1 VGAECE
7 NRAQSAAYRKEHSMT
22 SILTNTSA
30 MNALQT
36 LKNTNVNLNKTQQEI
51 ASGKSIASARD
62 NAAVWAISK
71 VMDSDVKG
79 FEQISNSLALGQS
92 TLGVARGAAESVTD
106 LLTEIK
112 QLVVGAQ
119 EENVDRA
126 KIQTDINRLTEQVE
140 SIVGAAQFNG
150 LNLLQNTD
158 DTAGSGTVN
167 ILGSLDRAAD
177 GTVTARNVAI
187 TKQDLQT
194 TAQSVDTGGTYVNNA
209 ATATLNATSPVT
221 LSLGTITA
229 GVAYSLGSTATD
241 ADSSAFVPADYST
254 TDSAAGA
261 AALSYVARDGD
272 TAEDVAREL
281 VSRWNTANA
290 DMDTSVLSFSV
301 TGTGANAQ
309 IQAASS
315 ATDGTD
321 TIAVRLA
328 TITSTD
334 NVIGGGLEALD
345 NIDVTTTA
353 GATSALAAIEGLIQT
368 GIDASAAFG
377 SAEKRIDIQA
387 DFVSRLTDSL
397 KAGIGTLVDADM
409 EEASARLQALQVQ
422 QQLGVQALSIANQ
435 SPQTLLSLFR

>member
-1 VGAECE
+1 
-7 NRAQSAAYRKEHSMT
+7 MT

-36 LKNTNVNLNKTQQEI
+36 LKNTNLNLNKTQQEI
-51 ASGKSIASARD
+51 ASGKSIGSARD

-71 VMDSDVKG
+71 VMESDVKG

-126 KIQTDINRLTEQVE
+126 KIQTDIVRLREQID

-150 LNLLQNTD
+150 LNLLQNTET
-158 DTAGSGTVN
+158 TAGSGTVN
-167 ILGSLDRAAD
+167 ILGSLDRDAD
-177 GTVTARNVAI
+177 GSVTARNV
-187 TKQDLQT
+187 
-194 TAQSVDTGGTYVNNA
+194 SVDKA
-209 ATATLNATSPVT
+209 D
-221 LSLGTITA
+221 LG
-229 GVAYSLGSTATD
+229 LGSQAIEATGLV
-241 ADSSAFVPADYST
+241 DSATVIAAGL
-254 TDSAAGA
+254 AAGA
-261 AALSYVARDGD
+261 TDDFMTVGATVAAGNSIRIDMTAFGMTGNLDYVVRDGEGQ
-272 TAEDVAREL
+272 TEVATEL
-281 VSRWNTANA
+281 ARLMNEEAQIQGAS
-290 DMDTSVLSFSV
+290 LSFGTNATAGQV
-301 TGTGANAQ
+301 TVTNTGTGAAAWD
-309 IQAASS
+309 IAVADVQALYGTTAA
-315 ATDGTD
+315 ATDGT
-321 TIAVRLA
+321 
-328 TITSTD
+328 
-334 NVIGGGLEALD
+334 IGGGLAALSS
-345 NIDVTTTA
+345 IDVTTSA
-353 GATSALAAIEGLIQT
+353 GADAALVRIEGLIQK

>member
-1 VGAECE
+1 
-7 NRAQSAAYRKEHSMT
+7 MT

-36 LKNTNVNLNKTQQEI
+36 LKNTNMNLNKTQQEI
-51 ASGKSIASARD
+51 ASGKSIGSARD
-62 NAAVWAISK
+62 NAAVWSISK
-71 VMDSDVKG
+71 VMESDVKG

>member
-1 VGAECE
+1 
-7 NRAQSAAYRKEHSMT
+7 MT

-36 LKNTNVNLNKTQQEI
+36 LKATNMNLNKTQQEI
-51 ASGKSIASARD
+51 ASGKSIGSARD

-119 EENVDRA
+119 EENVDRE
-126 KIQTDINRLTEQVE
+126 KIQTDISRLREQID

-150 LNLLQNTD
+150 LNLLNNTE
-158 DTAGSGTVN
+158 AGAAGVGTGSVA

-177 GTVTARNVAI
+177 GSVSARNVDISKQDLGIGAATAGTVTAANQGTVVAAG
-187 TKQDLQT
+187 L
-194 TAQSVDTGGTYVNNA
+194 AAGAS
-209 ATATLNATSPVT
+209 ATAVT
-221 LSLGTITA
+221 LSGTVAA
-229 GVAYSLGSTATD
+229 GNTFQIAASTALN
-241 ADSSAFVPADYST
+241 SST
-254 TDSAAGA
+254 TAI
-261 AALSYVARDGD
+261 SYVARDGD
-272 TAEDVAREL
+272 TLESVAKAL
-281 VSRWNTANA
+281 VSEMNYNAKLGGQAVTFSLGATAGTIDVTNT
-290 DMDTSVLSFSV
+290 DT
-301 TGTGANAQ
+301 
-309 IQAASS
+309 AAATWAVA
-315 ATDGTD
+315 ATD
-321 TIAVRLA
+321 AVRSA
-328 TITSTD
+328 AAEVDGT
-334 NVIGGGLEALD
+334 VGGGLSLLSRF
-345 NIDVTTTA
+345 DVTTDA
-353 GATSALAAIEGLIQT
+353 GAAAALSGIEDLIQT
-368 GIDASAAFG
+368 SIDASASFG

-387 DFVSRLTDSL
+387 DFVSKLTDSL

>member
-1 VGAECE
+1 
-7 NRAQSAAYRKEHSMT
+7 MT

>member
-1 VGAECE
+1 
-7 NRAQSAAYRKEHSMT
+7 MT

-36 LKNTNVNLNKTQQEI
+36 LKNTNINLNKTQQEI

-71 VMDSDVKG
+71 VMESDVKG

-119 EENVDRA
+119 EENVDRE
-126 KIQTDINRLTEQVE
+126 KIQTDIVRLREQID

-150 LNLLQNTD
+150 LNLLSNTE
-158 DTAGSGTVN
+158 TGTTAANTAAGSGSVA

-177 GTVTARNVAI
+177 GTVAARNVDISKEDLGLGAAVTGTTVATTQAIDAVSVANNATTDVATLTGTVGAGNTFEVGASNVLNASTTAI
-187 TKQDLQT
+187 T
-194 TAQSVDTGGTYVNNA
+194 
-209 ATATLNATSPVT
+209 
-221 LSLGTITA
+221 
-229 GVAYSLGSTATD
+229 
-241 ADSSAFVPADYST
+241 
-254 TDSAAGA
+254 
-261 AALSYVARDGD
+261 YVARDGD
-272 TAEDVAREL
+272 TLEDVTKKL
-281 VSRWNTANA
+281 VSELNFNAKLSGRDITFGYTAGTTAGTFDITLTNN
-290 DMDTSVLSFSV
+290 
-301 TGTGANAQ
+301 TGATL
-309 IQAASS
+309 AATAAGNINRSS
-315 ATDGTD
+315 TFDGT
-321 TIAVRLA
+321 V
-328 TITSTD
+328 
-334 NVIGGGLEALD
+334 GGGLSLLSRF
-345 NIDVTTTA
+345 DVTTDA
-353 GATSALAAIEGLIQT
+353 GAAAALSGIEDLIQT
-368 GIDASAAFG
+368 SIDASAAFG